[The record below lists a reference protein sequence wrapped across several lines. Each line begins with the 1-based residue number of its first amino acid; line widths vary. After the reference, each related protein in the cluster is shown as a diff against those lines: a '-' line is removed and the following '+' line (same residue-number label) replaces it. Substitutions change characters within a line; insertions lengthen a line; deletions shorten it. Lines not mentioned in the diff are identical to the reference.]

1 MSSQKKSS
9 LKYKPKLHFTNLFGL
24 GRHREA
30 TNLFGYVGW
39 KGSHEFTNFSL
50 FRDTRPCVPK

>member
-30 TNLFGYVGW
+30 TNSRIYLGMLGGRVATPSPT
-39 KGSHEFTNFSL
+39 KRNS
-50 FRDTRPCVPK
+50 